1 MGLFGSRDNLALLIT
16 QSCEERDGAVADI
29 IVGLGAAVALPQRK
43 RALCALQC
51 LALTLFVTTE
61 HQSSLGRIQIEP
73 DNVPEFLFKV
83 RIIGDLKSLQPMW
96 LNFVIAPNPL
106 YRALAF
112 WHENDPL
119 QKMGRAAIGIDFL
132 LLNLKPVGKSTKLVK
147 TRIL

>member
-1 MGLFGSRDNLALLIT
+1 MALFGSRDNLALQIT
-16 QSCEERDGAVADI
+16 QSGEERDGAVPDI
-29 IVGLGAAVALPQRK
+29 IMGLGPAVTLLQRK
-43 RALCALQC
+43 GALCALKS
-51 LALTLFVTTE
+51 LALTLLVATE
-61 HQSSLGRIQIEP
+61 HQSALGRIQVQP

-96 LNFVIAPNPL
+96 LNFVLVPNPL